1 MTTLQD
7 LSSRIKDVNLKIE
20 GINRERQI
28 NIGKQQ
34 TLKKQ
39 LDSALSDYEKKYGVK
54 LTLETI
60 EAEVNAITSQY
71 EEKVE
76 CIEKVLALVGEK
88 RYAEAEKL
96 LGVSREGETSQPAE
110 TGSAGTTEMAGS
122 SAEKLESAPPTFGET
137 LEEMESVPPTFE
149 DVAEKP
155 EPASSTELPA
165 TGGTPEKL
173 ETAPPTF
180 GSIPASYDDE
190 EDIPAPPPPTFG
202 KPSNRSITSFGDILN
217 NASFNPQ
224 G

>member
-1 MTTLQD
+1 MTLQD
-7 LSSRIKDVNLKIE
+7 LSSRIKDVNLQIE

-60 EAEVNAITSQY
+60 EAEVAAVTAQQ
-71 EEKVE
+71 EESVE
-76 CIEKVLALVGEK
+76 RIEKVLALVRDK

-96 LGVSREGETSQPAE
+96 LGISEGVNEESESALSVTSEAVDTTRNVEVTPTLNEKVEAVPPVTTETMPPVS
-110 TGSAGTTEMAGS
+110 GTT
-122 SAEKLESAPPTFGET
+122 EKLESAPPTFG
-137 LEEMESVPPTFE
+137 
-149 DVAEKP
+149 
-155 EPASSTELPA
+155 SSPL
-165 TGGTPEKL
+165 
-173 ETAPPTF
+173 
-180 GSIPASYDDE
+180 SYDDD
-190 EDIPAPPPPTFG
+190 EDIPAPPPLTFG
-202 KPSNRSITSFGDILN
+202 KPSNRGITSFGDILS

>member
-1 MTTLQD
+1 MTLQD
-7 LSSRIKDVNLKIE
+7 LSSRIKDVNLQIE

-60 EAEVNAITSQY
+60 EAEVAAVTAQQ
-71 EEKVE
+71 EESVE
-76 CIEKVLALVGEK
+76 RIEKVLALVRDK
-88 RYAEAEKL
+88 KYAEAEKL
-96 LGVSREGETSQPAE
+96 LGVSEGANEESEAALSVASEAVDTTRNVEVAPTLNEKVEAVPPVITETTPSV
-110 TGSAGTTEMAGS
+110 GGTT
-122 SAEKLESAPPTFGET
+122 EKLESAPPTFG
-137 LEEMESVPPTFE
+137 
-149 DVAEKP
+149 
-155 EPASSTELPA
+155 SSPL
-165 TGGTPEKL
+165 
-173 ETAPPTF
+173 
-180 GSIPASYDDE
+180 SYDDD

-202 KPSNRSITSFGDILN
+202 KPSNRGITSFGDILS

>member
-1 MTTLQD
+1 MTLQD
-7 LSSRIKDVNLKIE
+7 LSSRIKDVNLQIE

-60 EAEVNAITSQY
+60 EAEVAAVTTQQ
-71 EEKVE
+71 EESVE
-76 CIEKVLALVGEK
+76 RIEKVLALVRDK

-96 LGVSREGETSQPAE
+96 LGVSEGANEESEAALSVASEAVDTTRNVEVAPTLNEKVETVPPVITEATPSV
-110 TGSAGTTEMAGS
+110 GGTT
-122 SAEKLESAPPTFGET
+122 EKLESAPPTFG
-137 LEEMESVPPTFE
+137 
-149 DVAEKP
+149 
-155 EPASSTELPA
+155 SSPL
-165 TGGTPEKL
+165 
-173 ETAPPTF
+173 
-180 GSIPASYDDE
+180 SYDDD

-202 KPSNRSITSFGDILN
+202 KPSNRGITSFGDILS